1 MGRNEIKDTED
12 DGGGDAMFA
21 FVNGIVEVIGRIII
35 PRGLTAVSQIG
46 VWGIWWSAGIVW
58 LVSALFCLLRY
69 LFWKRKGD

>member
-21 FVNGIVEVIGRIII
+21 FVNGIVEVIGRIIV

-46 VWGIWWSAGIVW
+46 VWGI
-58 LVSALFCLLRY
+58 
-69 LFWKRKGD
+69 

>member
-46 VWGIWWSAGIVW
+46 VWGIVW

-69 LFWKRKGD
+69 LSWKRKGG

>member
-46 VWGIWWSAGIVW
+46 VWGIVW

-69 LFWKRKGD
+69 LSWKRKGD